1 VEYYLLVKNII
12 KCPPKQFYEG
22 LSMATI
28 PKKITER
35 VVSGIKK
42 YQPLL
47 VAARSRDVGEAD
59 TVTLIK
65 DMLSDIFGYDKYS
78 EVTSEFAIRGTYC
91 DLAIKLDNRL
101 AILIEAKAIGIDLK
115 EQHIKQ
121 AIDYAAN
128 QGLDWVVLTNGITWF
143 VYKVI
148 FEKPIDKELVV
159 ALDMTAIN
167 SRSKDDVESL
177 YLLCKEGWIKSALG
191 DYHTQ
196 RQALSRFFIG
206 AMLQTD
212 PVLDV
217 IRRELRRVSPDVKID
232 TDDIKSVLLNEVI
245 KREVREGD
253 KAKEASKKIAKA
265 ISKKA
270 KNSAAQVKSSE
281 APVSADIPHSE

>member
-1 VEYYLLVKNII
+1 
-12 KCPPKQFYEG
+12 
-22 LSMATI
+22 MATI

-35 VVSGIKK
+35 VIAGIKK

-47 VAARSRDVGEAD
+47 VSAKSRDVGEAD

-128 QGLDWVVLTNGITWF
+128 QGLDWVVLTNGVIWF

-159 ALDMTAIN
+159 SLDMTAIN
-167 SRSKDDVESL
+167 TRSKDDVESL

-245 KREVREGD
+245 KREVQEGD
-253 KAKEASKKIAKA
+253 KAKEAFKKIAKVIA
-265 ISKKA
+265 KKA

-281 APVSADIPHSE
+281 VTLPPV

>member
-1 VEYYLLVKNII
+1 MSI
-12 KCPPKQFYEG
+12 
-22 LSMATI
+22 I

-35 VVSGIKK
+35 IGAGIKK

-47 VAARSRDVGEAD
+47 LAAKSRDVGEAD

-65 DMLSDIFGYDKYS
+65 DMLSEIFGYDKYS
-78 EVTSEFAIRGTYC
+78 EVTSEFAIRGTFC
-91 DLAIKLDNRL
+91 DLAIKLENRL
-101 AILIEAKAIGIDLK
+101 EQLIEAKAIGIDLK
-115 EQHIKQ
+115 EQHVKQ

-128 QGLDWVVLTNGITWF
+128 QGLDWVILTNGITWS

-159 ALDMTAIN
+159 EFNMATIN
-167 SRSKDDVESL
+167 SRSKDDIESL
-177 YLLCKEGWIKSALG
+177 YLLCKEGWMKSALG

-196 RQALSRFFIG
+196 KQALSRYFVG
-206 AMLQTD
+206 ALLQTD

-245 KREVREGD
+245 KREVLEGE
-253 KAKEASKKIAKA
+253 KAKDASKKIAKVIA
-265 ISKKA
+265 KKL
-270 KNSAAQVKSSE
+270 KNSAPQVKNE
-281 APVSADIPHSE
+281 AVINPTSNVA

>member
-1 VEYYLLVKNII
+1 
-12 KCPPKQFYEG
+12 
-22 LSMATI
+22 MASI
-28 PKKITER
+28 PKKINER
-35 VVSGIKK
+35 IVSGIKK

-47 VAARSRDVGEAD
+47 TSAKSRDVGEAD

-91 DLAIKLDNRL
+91 DLAIKLENRL

-115 EQHIKQ
+115 EQHTKQ

-128 QGLDWVVLTNGITWF
+128 QGLDWVVLTNGVTWL

-159 ALDMTAIN
+159 SLDLSSIN
-167 SRSKDDVESL
+167 SRSQEHIESL

-191 DYHTQ
+191 EYHTQ

-206 AMLQTD
+206 AMLQSD
-212 PVLDV
+212 PVLDA
-217 IRRELRRVSPDVKID
+217 IRRELRRVSPDVKIS

-245 KREVREGD
+245 KREILEGD
-253 KAKEASKKIAKA
+253 KAKEAA
-265 ISKKA
+265 KKA
-270 KNSAAQVKSSE
+270 ARSSTKKLRGSPVQNNSGKSAS
-281 APVSADIPHSE
+281 SGTD

>member
-1 VEYYLLVKNII
+1 
-12 KCPPKQFYEG
+12 
-22 LSMATI
+22 MATI
-28 PKKITER
+28 PKKIIER
-35 VVSGIKK
+35 VTSGIKK

-47 VAARSRDVGEAD
+47 ASAKSRDVGEAD

-91 DLAIKLDNRL
+91 DLAIKLENRL

-159 ALDMTAIN
+159 SLDMSTIS
-167 SRSKDDVESL
+167 SRSIADIESL
-177 YLLCKEGWIKSALG
+177 YLLCKEGWVKSALG

-206 AMLQTD
+206 AMLQSD

-245 KREVREGD
+245 KREVLEGE
-253 KAKEASKKIAKA
+253 KAKEASKRIAKA
-265 ISKKA
+265 VAKKNKVNA
-270 KNSAAQVKSSE
+270 TKAQQEPTNNFSESTNS
-281 APVSADIPHSE
+281 

>member
-1 VEYYLLVKNII
+1 
-12 KCPPKQFYEG
+12 
-22 LSMATI
+22 MATI
-28 PKKITER
+28 PKKITDR
-35 VVSGIKK
+35 VISGIKK

-47 VAARSRDVGEAD
+47 ASAKSRDVGEAD

-115 EQHIKQ
+115 EQHVKQ

-128 QGLDWVVLTNGITWF
+128 QGLDWVILTNGITWS

-159 ALDMTAIN
+159 EFNMVTIN

-177 YLLCKEGWIKSALG
+177 YLLCKEGWMKSALG

-196 RQALSRFFIG
+196 RQALSRYFVG

-212 PVLDV
+212 PILDV

-232 TDDIKSVLLNEVI
+232 VDDIKSVLLNEVI
-245 KREVREGD
+245 KREVLEGD
-253 KAKEASKKIAKA
+253 KAKEASKKIAKVA
-265 ISKKA
+265 AKKNKANVTSVKQEDISK
-270 KNSAAQVKSSE
+270 SSQQID
-281 APVSADIPHSE
+281 S